1 MLEVIGAALVGVSS
15 SHRNAIQR
23 QIKDQERQEEKRA
36 EEASR
41 RERIRRGIYHDG
53 RLDCVSG
60 NGIMSELGIGDELM
74 TCDDMERSHGDVDEK
89 PGEKSTEDREEAA
102 KEEAEEESKQQM
114 LADFKQSVSS
124 SKRLHTEWSV
134 NIGEHILDIQTGRV
148 SREGGGSSSASS
160 ASSASSPS
168 AGTEL
173 VVLSKHTCSRRMA
186 KICSCCNR
194 AKSRSKTPAL
204 LQRFIRV

>member
-102 KEEAEEESKQQM
+102 KKEAEEERERKQRSVQDLQAVGALPIVVIRNYASKGGVNREELLGV
-114 LADFKQSVSS
+114 LASWAATLAENQVGHFIVHNSV
-124 SKRLHTEWSV
+124 
-134 NIGEHILDIQTGRV
+134 I
-148 SREGGGSSSASS
+148 
-160 ASSASSPS
+160 
-168 AGTEL
+168 
-173 VVLSKHTCSRRMA
+173 
-186 KICSCCNR
+186 
-194 AKSRSKTPAL
+194 
-204 LQRFIRV
+204 